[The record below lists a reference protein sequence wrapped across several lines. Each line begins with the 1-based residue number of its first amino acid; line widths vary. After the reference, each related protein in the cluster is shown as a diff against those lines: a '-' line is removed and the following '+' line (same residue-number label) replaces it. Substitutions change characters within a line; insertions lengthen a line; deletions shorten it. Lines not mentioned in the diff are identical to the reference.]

1 MSEEEDKGFW
11 YAIGDFFKKVGLKA
25 KLIFGAIV
33 GIFGF
38 IAVFLLRKKINA
50 REILELELKKVR
62 TEVEIEKAQ
71 EEIDRNDEKILSL
84 ESRIEEIIEEIKT
97 LEEFEAR
104 KEVSEDE
111 LDEFFD
117 ERGFFAETYNLK
129 KLKKLGVQ
137 TKFIQDNYSFSKSKN
152 VFRGLHFQ
160 SSPHAQA
167 KLIRVLSGSI
177 LDIVVDL
184 RQESDSYLSHRM
196 FTLSKKN
203 FLFSI

>member
-1 MSEEEDKGFW
+1 MAKKRSRKKIMSEEESKGFW
-11 YAIGDFFKKVGLKA
+11 YAVGDFFKKVGLKA

-117 ERGFFAETYNLK
+117 ERGF
-129 KLKKLGVQ
+129 
-137 TKFIQDNYSFSKSKN
+137 
-152 VFRGLHFQ
+152 
-160 SSPHAQA
+160 
-167 KLIRVLSGSI
+167 
-177 LDIVVDL
+177 
-184 RQESDSYLSHRM
+184 
-196 FTLSKKN
+196 
-203 FLFSI
+203 